1 MKEQWRSSP
10 QPLEQEWLEDQQP
23 KGEAGTD
30 EAQEEW
36 REVVVQDL
44 ETVKHGSPGRKLPV
58 KAVYSKGNM
67 KVTVFDA
74 TPDHDVYM
82 KISYKGKARNIRLQR
97 SNPEGALLARFGPE
111 LGADMIRVIR
121 HEPEVDRH
129 DVSRRFFETVNTIL
143 SETE

>member
-1 MKEQWRSSP
+1 MKEQRRSSP
-10 QPLEQEWLEDQQP
+10 QSPEQEWLEDQQP

-30 EAQEEW
+30 GAQKEW

-44 ETVKHGSPGRKLPV
+44 ETAKRNSPGRKLPV
-58 KAVYSKGNM
+58 KAVYSKGDM

>member
-1 MKEQWRSSP
+1 MEKQRRPLPQSP
-10 QPLEQEWLEDQQP
+10 EQEWLEDQQSQ
-23 KGEAGTD
+23 GEAGTD
-30 EAQEEW
+30 GTPREW

-44 ETVKHGSPGRKLPV
+44 ETAKRDSPGRKPPI
-58 KAVYSKGNM
+58 KAVYSAGDM

-74 TPDHDVYM
+74 TPDHDVCM

-97 SNPEGALLARFGPE
+97 SDPEGALLARFGPE

-129 DVSRRFFETVNTIL
+129 DVSRRFFETVNAIL

>member
-1 MKEQWRSSP
+1 MKEQWRSLP
-10 QPLEQEWLEDQQP
+10 EQERLEDQQP

-30 EAQEEW
+30 GAQKEW

-44 ETVKHGSPGRKLPV
+44 ETAKHGSPGRKLPV
-58 KAVYSKGNM
+58 KVVYSKGGM

-74 TPDHDVYM
+74 TPARDVYM
-82 KISYKGKARNIRLQR
+82 RISCRGVARNIRLQR
-97 SNPEGALLARFGPE
+97 SDPEGALLARFGPE

-129 DVSRRFFETVNTIL
+129 DVSRRFFETVNALL

>member
-1 MKEQWRSSP
+1 
-10 QPLEQEWLEDQQP
+10 
-23 KGEAGTD
+23 
-30 EAQEEW
+30 
-36 REVVVQDL
+36 
-44 ETVKHGSPGRKLPV
+44 
-58 KAVYSKGNM
+58 M

-121 HEPEVDRH
+121 RQPVADRRE
-129 DVSRRFFETVNTIL
+129 VSRKFLEAVNFSL

>member
-1 MKEQWRSSP
+1 MEKQRHPLPQSS
-10 QPLEQEWLEDQQP
+10 EQEWLEDQQP

-30 EAQEEW
+30 EAQKEW

-44 ETVKHGSPGRKLPV
+44 ETAKHGSPGRKLPV
-58 KAVYSKGNM
+58 KAVYSKGDM

-121 HEPEVDRH
+121 RQPVADRRE
-129 DVSRRFFETVNTIL
+129 VSRKFLEAVNFSL
-143 SETE
+143 PETE

>member
-1 MKEQWRSSP
+1 MDKQRRSLP
-10 QPLEQEWLEDQQP
+10 QSSEQEWLEDQQP
-23 KGEAGTD
+23 QGEAGTD
-30 EAQEEW
+30 GAPREW

-44 ETVKHGSPGRKLPV
+44 ETAKHGSPGRKPPV
-58 KAVYSKGNM
+58 KAVYSKCDM

-74 TPDHDVYM
+74 TPDRDVYM
-82 KISYKGKARNIRLQR
+82 RISCRGVARNIRLQR
-97 SNPEGALLARFGPE
+97 SDPEGALLARFGPE

-129 DVSRRFFETVNTIL
+129 DVSRRFFKTVNALL

>member
-10 QPLEQEWLEDQQP
+10 QPREQEPPAAQQSE
-23 KGEAGTD
+23 GEAGTD
-30 EAQEEW
+30 VDSKEW

-44 ETVKHGSPGRKLPV
+44 ETAKHSLPGRKLPV
-58 KAVYSKGNM
+58 KAVYSKGDM
-67 KVTVFDA
+67 EVTVFDA
-74 TPDHDVYM
+74 TPDRDVYM
-82 KISYKGKARNIRLQR
+82 RIPCRGVARNIRLQR
-97 SNPEGALLARFGPE
+97 SDPEGALLARFGPE

>member
-1 MKEQWRSSP
+1 MEKQRRPLPQSP
-10 QPLEQEWLEDQQP
+10 EQEWPEDQQP

-44 ETVKHGSPGRKLPV
+44 ETAKHGSPGRKLPV
-58 KAVYSKGNM
+58 KAVYSKGDM

-74 TPDHDVYM
+74 TPDRDVYM
-82 KISYKGKARNIRLQR
+82 RISCRGVARNIRLQR

>member
-1 MKEQWRSSP
+1 MKEQWHSSP
-10 QPLEQEWLEDQQP
+10 EQEWLEDQQSQS
-23 KGEAGTD
+23 KAGTD
-30 EAQEEW
+30 GAPRKW

-58 KAVYSKGNM
+58 KAVYSKGDM

-129 DVSRRFFETVNTIL
+129 DVSRRFFETVNALL

>member
-1 MKEQWRSSP
+1 M
-10 QPLEQEWLEDQQP
+10 
-23 KGEAGTD
+23 
-30 EAQEEW
+30 
-36 REVVVQDL
+36 VVQDL
-44 ETVKHGSPGRKLPV
+44 ETAKRNSPGRKLPV
-58 KAVYSKGNM
+58 KAVYSKGDM

-111 LGADMIRVIR
+111 LGADMISVIR